1 MAEPVNIPNL
11 DGLVAL
17 ANRDG
22 VDIKPTLLRVTTDLY
37 VQKPHHSPEE
47 ERHYVELAL
56 RLIEGVDAATRAA
69 VEKKLAAYGAPPAP
83 VLRRLQRD
91 RHRPERAPMSRPAVA
106 TEPART
112 AADELNE
119 MFFAADAETRRLIL
133 DNLEYAVLPP
143 ARPIAPGIAL
153 QSSRRLEAAAL
164 SHDIGAFARE
174 IERTLE
180 IAPSLARRLID
191 DESGEPIVV
200 AARALAMPADMLQR
214 ILLCLNPAISQSV
227 LRVYELARLYEHIE
241 QDAALRLVVIWRAG
255 SRPAQRRETAPA
267 IPSRRDP
274 TPQSEA
280 HQPHPRHVE
289 ERPAPPARPRI
300 RWDDHAQVRKVENQ

>member
-37 VQKPHHSPEE
+37 VQKPHHSIEE

-56 RLIEGVDAATRAA
+56 RLIESVDAATRAA
-69 VEKKLAAYGAPPAP
+69 VEKKLTAYGASPAA
-83 VLRRLQRD
+83 VLQRLQRD
-91 RHRPERAPMSRPAVA
+91 RLRPDRAALPPSAVA
-106 TEPART
+106 AETART
-112 AADELNE
+112 TADELNE
-119 MFFAADAETRRLIL
+119 VFFAADAETRRLIL
-133 DNLEYAVLPP
+133 DNLEYAVLQP
-143 ARPIAPGIAL
+143 ARPVALGAAL
-153 QSSRRLEAAAL
+153 QASHRLETAAL
-164 SHDIGAFARE
+164 GHNVEAFARE

-191 DESGEPIVV
+191 DEGGEPIVV

-227 LRVYELARLYEHIE
+227 LRVYELARLHEHIE
-241 QDAALRLVVIWRAG
+241 QDAALRLVAIWRAG
-255 SRPAQRRETAPA
+255 SKPAPRREPAPA
-267 IPSRRDP
+267 VPSRRNIA
-274 TPQSEA
+274 PQSEA
-280 HQPHPRHVE
+280 HQPPHRHVE
-289 ERPAPPARPRI
+289 QRPALPARPRI
-300 RWDDHAQVRKVENQ
+300 RWDDHAEKRKAENQ